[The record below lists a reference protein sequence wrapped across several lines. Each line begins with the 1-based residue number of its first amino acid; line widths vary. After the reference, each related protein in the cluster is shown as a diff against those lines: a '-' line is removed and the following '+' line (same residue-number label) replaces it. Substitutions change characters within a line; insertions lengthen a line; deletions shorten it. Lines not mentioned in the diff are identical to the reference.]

1 MTDEEIFDARMIFA
15 GKVRMAR
22 LDHGLSLA
30 QVARHLLCCRSM
42 VLQFES
48 DGLTPTS
55 KYFWRL
61 CELYDLDPKSFGFD
75 DERLEMGKK
84 RAVRTAIP
92 TTQKSS
98 GTGGNRSKGV

>member
-15 GKVRMAR
+15 GAVRRAR
-22 LDHGLSLA
+22 LDSGMSLV
-30 QVARHLLCCRSM
+30 QVAQKLLCCRPM

-61 CELYDLDPKSFGFD
+61 CELFKLKPDSFGFD

-92 TTQKSS
+92 TTRKSS